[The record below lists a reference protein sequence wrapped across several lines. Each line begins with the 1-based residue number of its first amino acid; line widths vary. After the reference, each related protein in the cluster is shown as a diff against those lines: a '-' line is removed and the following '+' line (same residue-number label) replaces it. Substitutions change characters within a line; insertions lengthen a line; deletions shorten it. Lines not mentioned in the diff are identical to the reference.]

1 MADEARCTPL
11 HPENMDATC
20 SDVRGILAPTSF
32 HNGPWRVRE
41 RFERR
46 QSLDRPVEPSGQA
59 VADDG
64 ESTREREYRVSD
76 GGRDHDRCT
85 GVMVL
90 SRKVDTMCVWL
101 IDSTSVE

>member
-20 SDVRGILAPTSF
+20 SDVRELLAPTSF
-32 HNGPWRVRE
+32 HMVHGGCASVLKI
-41 RFERR
+41 ERR

-64 ESTREREYRVSD
+64 EFAREREYRVSE
-76 GGRDHDRCT
+76 GGRGHDRCT

-90 SRKVDTMCVWL
+90 GQ
-101 IDSTSVE
+101 

>member
-1 MADEARCTPL
+1 MYISPSGERAHGRHMLDPR
-11 HPENMDATC
+11 
-20 SDVRGILAPTSF
+20 SDVRDILAPMIPNVLSY
-32 HNGPWRVRE
+32 GPWRVRE

-64 ESTREREYRVSD
+64 ESTREREYRVSE
-76 GGRDHDRCT
+76 GGREHDRCT

-90 SRKVDTMCVWL
+90 GR
-101 IDSTSVE
+101 

>member
-1 MADEARCTPL
+1 M
-11 HPENMDATC
+11 
-20 SDVRGILAPTSF
+20 
-32 HNGPWRVRE
+32 RE

-90 SRKVDTMCVWL
+90 GR
-101 IDSTSVE
+101 

>member
-1 MADEARCTPL
+1 MVDTQTLPKSC
-11 HPENMDATC
+11 
-20 SDVRGILAPTSF
+20 
-32 HNGPWRVRE
+32 GPWRVCGLS
-41 RFERR
+41 ERR

-64 ESTREREYRVSD
+64 ELTREREYRVSE

-90 SRKVDTMCVWL
+90 GR
-101 IDSTSVE
+101 

>member
-20 SDVRGILAPTSF
+20 SDVRELLGFGSDVLSY
-32 HNGPWRVRE
+32 GPWRVRE

-90 SRKVDTMCVWL
+90 SQ
-101 IDSTSVE
+101 

>member
-1 MADEARCTPL
+1 MQCNTYDERTTTLIVPSVCPL
-11 HPENMDATC
+11 INCVIKANEGRM
-20 SDVRGILAPTSF
+20 G
-32 HNGPWRVRE
+32 GKGE

-90 SRKVDTMCVWL
+90 SQ
-101 IDSTSVE
+101 